1 MSDSFTETTRTS
13 YGSRLKNAI
22 GGILGGIILIVGGIW
37 LLSWNEGRTIKT
49 KKALQEGA
57 EMVVNI
63 DSIGLSSDNEGKLVH
78 LTGMALTDDVLTDN
92 EFGISAN
99 AIHLKRNVEM
109 YQWVEKSETK
119 TEKKLGGAE
128 EKTTKYTYN
137 KKWSSS
143 LQSSSDFRIQEGHQN
158 PSEFAYSGMNES
170 ASYVTL
176 KDFVLAPSLINKI
189 GGYSSLDISGTDVS
203 GIENAKLTTNKIYI
217 GKGSEQSPQIG
228 DMRITYQIVKPQ
240 IISVVGQQNSNN
252 LGSFSAS
259 NGKEISMVSTG
270 VVSADQ
276 MFTQAL
282 KSNKLTGNLLR
293 IGGLLALII
302 GFSMLF
308 KPLVVLADF
317 VPLFGRLVGAGTGF
331 IAFILGLSIGLVT
344 IAIAWIA
351 YRPFVAIPLLVIV
364 AGLLVL
370 LVIRSRKKRL
380 AA

>member
-57 EMVVNI
+57 EMVINI
-63 DSIGLSSDNEGKLVH
+63 DSVGLSANNEGKLVH
-78 LTGMALTDDVLTDN
+78 ITGMALTDDILTDN
-92 EFGISAN
+92 EFGISVN

-109 YQWVEKSETK
+109 YQWVEKSEST

-143 LQSSSDFRIQEGHQN
+143 LQSSSDFRIPEGHQN
-158 PSEFAYSGMNES
+158 PSEFAYSGMDES
-170 ASYVTL
+170 ASDVTL
-176 KDFVLAPSLINKI
+176 KDFVLAPSLISKI
-189 GGYSSLDISGTDVS
+189 GGYSSLDISGTDVT
-203 GIENAKLTTNKIYI
+203 GIEDAKLTTNKIYI
-217 GKGSEQSPQIG
+217 GKGSGQSPQIG
-228 DMRITYQIVKPQ
+228 DIRITYQIVKPQ

-252 LGSFSAS
+252 LGSFPAS

-351 YRPFVAIPLLVIV
+351 YRPFVAIPLLVVV
-364 AGLLVL
+364 AGLIVL
-370 LVIRSRKKRL
+370 LVIRSGKKRL
-380 AA
+380 VA